1 MSAPPRVTLRQRPR
15 RAIRTMEN
23 AELHADTGEAHI
35 MAMPFHL
42 PTWTLEDLAGLPDE
56 GNRYELLAGTLLV
69 TPQPAPPHQVVAT
82 RLTAALESHLRGTRA
97 ALVVAPGELERAPGT
112 HLEPDL
118 LVYPARFGVPERWI
132 AITDWWLAVE
142 ILSPSSRVYD
152 REYKRDAYLQ
162 LGVREV
168 WLVDPRDRRVLAS
181 DGRRRDEVHEGTLTW
196 CPPDPVPPLRLDLD
210 ALFAGVPGRW
220 QEDR

>member
-1 MSAPPRVTLRQRPR
+1 
-15 RAIRTMEN
+15 
-23 AELHADTGEAHI
+23 
-35 MAMPFHL
+35 MPLHL
-42 PTWTLEDLAGLPDE
+42 PIWTLEDLAGFPED

-82 RLTAALESHLRGTRA
+82 RLVAALEQYLRKGGK

-118 LVYPARFGVPERWI
+118 LVYPAKFGIPARWTD
-132 AITDWWLAVE
+132 ITEWWLAVE
-142 ILSPSSRVYD
+142 IISPSSRVYD

-168 WLVDPRDRRVLAS
+168 WLVDPRDRQVLVSAT
-181 DGRRRDEVHEGTLTW
+181 GGRDEIRAGALVW
-196 CPPDPVPPLRLDLD
+196 RPPESVQPLRLDLH

-220 QEDR
+220 QEDL